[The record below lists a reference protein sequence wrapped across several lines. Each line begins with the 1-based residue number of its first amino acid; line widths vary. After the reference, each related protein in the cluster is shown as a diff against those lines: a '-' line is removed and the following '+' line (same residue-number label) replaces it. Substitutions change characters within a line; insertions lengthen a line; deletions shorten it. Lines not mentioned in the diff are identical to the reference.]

1 MFSILKKSFRSK
13 TYCGGNGVVT
23 ENYDISPISGNVL
36 KLSFQSGI
44 LGHRGAVWIYYESK
58 YILSVNVILA

>member
-1 MFSILKKSFRSK
+1 M
-13 TYCGGNGVVT
+13 VT
-23 ENYDISPISGNVL
+23 ENYDIAPISGNVL